1 MKEEPKKEFK
11 LISFLDAKSLAR
23 LNEIAKKGGI
33 KYIKKHIK
41 KSVGE
46 KINYDKLMRQGS
58 RDRI

>member
-1 MKEEPKKEFK
+1 MQREPKKEFK
-11 LISFLDAKSLAR
+11 LISFLDEKSLAR

-33 KYIKKHIK
+33 KYIKRHAK
-41 KSVGE
+41 KPVGE

>member
-1 MKEEPKKEFK
+1 MQKEPKKEFK
-11 LISFLDAKSLAR
+11 FISFLDEKSLAK

-41 KSVGE
+41 KPVGE

-58 RDRI
+58 KDRI